1 MITMLAKL
9 LGGGVLDRVLD
20 TINKKVDSETDRE
33 ALRTEAV
40 REHMRTRPD
49 WLRAGGF
56 WLLVI
61 AGAPFIYHV
70 AWVCFYSVHW
80 CADCHAPVNWTV
92 AALPEPFDE
101 YQGWIIMAYIGG
113 LSLFGLPRKTR

>member
-1 MITMLAKL
+1 MLGFITKI
-9 LGGGVLDRVLD
+9 LGGGILDRVLD
-20 TINKKVDSETDRE
+20 TIDKKVDAETDRE

-40 REHMRTRPD
+40 REHMRHRPD

-61 AGAPFIYHV
+61 AGAPFIYH
-70 AWVCFYSVHW
+70 ASWVGIYSVHW
-80 CADCHAPVNWTV
+80 CADCHAPADWTI
-92 AALPEPFDE
+92 AALPPPFDE

-113 LSLFGLPRKTR
+113 LSLFGVVKRK